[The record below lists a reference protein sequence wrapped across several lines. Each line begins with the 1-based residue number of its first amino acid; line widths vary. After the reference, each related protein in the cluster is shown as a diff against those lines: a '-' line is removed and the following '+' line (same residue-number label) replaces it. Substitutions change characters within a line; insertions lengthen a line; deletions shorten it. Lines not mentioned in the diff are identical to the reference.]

1 MTKWLSL
8 YIQHSYMLLRHKR
21 PATPPQLLHEWQTF
35 RNFAIVKQNKKIT
48 LSTGKFFFLDRKKIL
63 SFECWILNYR
73 QSRFWII
80 QFWIVS
86 WRWTR
91 NLSGKSKLNDSKSK
105 LKNLNTKTW
114 TQNLNTKTW
123 TQNLNTKLELNNSKL
138 KTEQLKIGFA
148 DNSKLKI
155 QNSKLRSAQQFKT
168 QNSKLKTLNA
178 STRASIVTFSVPR
191 FTTVSQMR
199 R

>member
-1 MTKWLSL
+1 MRNIHICYFATNA
-8 YIQHSYMLLRHKR
+8 
-21 PATPPQLLHEWQTF
+21 PATPPQLLHEWPTF

-48 LSTGKFFFLDRKKIL
+48 LSTGKFFFLDRKKFL

-114 TQNLNTKTW
+114 TQKLERK
-123 TQNLNTKLELNNSKL
+123 NLNTKLELNNSKL
-138 KTEQLKIGFA
+138 KTEQLKIAYG
-148 DNSKLKI
+148 DNSKLKIQNSKFKI

-168 QNSKLKTLNA
+168 QNSKLKTQNYGN
-178 STRASIVTFSVPR
+178 
-191 FTTVSQMR
+191 
-199 R
+199 

>member
-8 YIQHSYMLLRHKR
+8 YIQHSYMLLLHKR

-48 LSTGKFFFLDRKKIL
+48 PSTGKFFFLDRKKIL

-73 QSRFWII
+73 RRRFWII

-105 LKNLNTKTW
+105 LKNLNAKTW
-114 TQNLNTKTW
+114 TQKLEHKNLNTKTW
-123 TQNLNTKLELNNSKL
+123 TQKLEHKNLNTKTWTQKLEH
-138 KTEQLKIGFA
+138 KTWTK
-148 DNSKLKI
+148 
-155 QNSKLRSAQQFKT
+155 QFKT
-168 QNSKLKTLNA
+168 QNW
-178 STRASIVTFSVPR
+178 
-191 FTTVSQMR
+191 TTQNRLR

>member
-1 MTKWLSL
+1 MTIMTIWVW
-8 YIQHSYMLLRHKR
+8 MLLPYKCS
-21 PATPPQLLHEWQTF
+21 TTSVQLLHF
-35 RNFAIVKQNKKIT
+35 GVKCSNFAIVKQNNKNNSLDRKI
-48 LSTGKFFFLDRKKIL
+48 FFLDRKKIL

-73 QSRFWII
+73 RRRFWII

-91 NLSGKSKLNDSKSK
+91 NLSGKSKLKRLKVKTQK
-105 LKNLNTKTW
+105 LERKTW

-123 TQNLNTKLELNNSKL
+123 TQNLNAKLELNNSKL

-148 DNSKLKI
+148 DNSKLKT

-168 QNSKLKTLNA
+168 QNSKLKTLNYGN
-178 STRASIVTFSVPR
+178 
-191 FTTVSQMR
+191 
-199 R
+199 

>member
-8 YIQHSYMLLRHKR
+8 YIQHSYMLLLHKH
-21 PATPPQLLHEWQTF
+21 PATPPQLLQEWQTF

-91 NLSGKSKLNDSKSK
+91 NLSGKSKLKRLKVKTQNLNTK
-105 LKNLNTKTW
+105 LEHKTWTQKLEHKNLNTKTW
-114 TQNLNTKTW
+114 TK
-123 TQNLNTKLELNNSKL
+123 
-138 KTEQLKIGFA
+138 
-148 DNSKLKI
+148 
-155 QNSKLRSAQQFKT
+155 QFKT
-168 QNSKLKTLNA
+168 QNW
-178 STRASIVTFSVPR
+178 
-191 FTTVSQMR
+191 TTQNRLR

>member
-21 PATPPQLLHEWQTF
+21 PATPPQLLQERPTF

-48 LSTGKFFFLDRKKIL
+48 LSTGKFFFLDRKKFL

-105 LKNLNTKTW
+105 LKKTW
-114 TQNLNTKTW
+114 TQKLEHKTW
-123 TQNLNTKLELNNSKL
+123 TQKLELNNSKL

-148 DNSKLKI
+148 DNSKFKT

-168 QNSKLKTLNA
+168 QNSKLKTQNYGH
-178 STRASIVTFSVPR
+178 
-191 FTTVSQMR
+191 
-199 R
+199 

>member
-8 YIQHSYMLLRHKR
+8 YIQHSYMLLLHKR

-48 LSTGKFFFLDRKKIL
+48 PSTGKFFSLDRKKIL

-91 NLSGKSKLNDSKSK
+91 NLSGKSKLKRLKVKTQK
-105 LKNLNTKTW
+105 LEHKNLNAKTWTQKLERKNLNTKTW
-114 TQNLNTKTW
+114 TQKLEHKTW
-123 TQNLNTKLELNNSKL
+123 TK
-138 KTEQLKIGFA
+138 
-148 DNSKLKI
+148 
-155 QNSKLRSAQQFKT
+155 QFKT
-168 QNSKLKTLNA
+168 QNW
-178 STRASIVTFSVPR
+178 
-191 FTTVSQMR
+191 TTQNR
-199 R
+199 LCR

>member
-1 MTKWLSL
+1 MTFWVWNVECWMRSIHIC
-8 YIQHSYMLLRHKR
+8 YFATNA
-21 PATPPQLLHEWQTF
+21 PATPPQLLQERPTF

-48 LSTGKFFFLDRKKIL
+48 LSTGKFFFLDRKKFL

-105 LKNLNTKTW
+105 LKKTWTQKLEHKTWTQKLEHKNLNTKTWTQKLEHKNLNTKTW
-114 TQNLNTKTW
+114 TQNLN
-123 TQNLNTKLELNNSKL
+123 
-138 KTEQLKIGFA
+138 
-148 DNSKLKI
+148 
-155 QNSKLRSAQQFKT
+155 
-168 QNSKLKTLNA
+168 
-178 STRASIVTFSVPR
+178 
-191 FTTVSQMR
+191 
-199 R
+199 